1 MWLATLSTYIPNH
14 KPTPEQESFCACL
27 KIQVLISSYRFQ
39 FDAPPQ
45 AGAIYTSGFS
55 LCSNNSLALGG
66 SAIWYQCYSGG
77 FYNLYTE
84 SLSDVHCN
92 QIYMVAVNS
101 GGVSQQSD
109 GQPGVSTQAPAYPA
123 PSATGP
129 VISQISDAQPQVPTN
144 PASPISSAPAVISQI
159 SDGQPQAPTS
169 PAVISQIS
177 DGQPQVPTG
186 PVISQIRYV
195 NNNLQ
200 CLCER
205 TCSNRIVAM
214 ASLKPLLVR
223 SSLRSGMYMMTF
235 CGVSPRN
242 VC

>member
-1 MWLATLSTYIPNH
+1 MLTYP
-14 KPTPEQESFCACL
+14 S
-27 KIQVLISSYRFQ
+27 RFQ

-66 SAIWYQCYSGG
+66 TAIWYQCYSGG

-84 SLSDVHCN
+84 SLSDEHCN

-101 GGVSQQSD
+101 GGAAQQSD
-109 GQPGVSTQAPAYPA
+109 GQPIVSTQAPGYPV

-144 PASPISSAPAVISQI
+144 PASPISPPAVISQI

-177 DGQPQVPTG
+177 DGQPQAPTG
-186 PVISQIRYV
+186 PVISQIRYAKH
-195 NNNLQ
+195 
-200 CLCER
+200 
-205 TCSNRIVAM
+205 IVC
-214 ASLKPLLVR
+214 
-223 SSLRSGMYMMTF
+223 Y
-235 CGVSPRN
+235 N
-242 VC
+242 VKNQKLIAL